1 MPLESPRDLLIHEL
15 SDTMSAEHMFLG
27 MLPKLA
33 DEAQHPDARKAFKAH
48 EAETRGQ
55 IENLDKV
62 FEQLGTQ
69 PEKTTCYAAE
79 GLAKEHDALRDEKPT
94 PMVLEM
100 GDLGAAAKTEHYEI
114 ASYTMLV
121 RMAKDLGERDV
132 ARLLQENLDQE
143 KAMAK
148 QVEAFAKELGKEAK
162 EAMKAEAK

>member
-1 MPLESPRDLLIHEL
+1 MPLESPRDLLVHEL
-15 SDTMSAEHMFLG
+15 SDTMSAEHTFLG
-27 MLPKLA
+27 LLPKLA
-33 DEAQHPDARKAFKAH
+33 DEARHPDAKKAFKAH
-48 EAETRGQ
+48 EAETRQQ
-55 IENLDKV
+55 IKNLDRV
-62 FEQLGTQ
+62 FEHLGSR
-69 PEKTTCYAAE
+69 PEETTCYASV
-79 GLAKEHDALRDEKPT
+79 GLAKEHDALLEEQPS

-121 RMAKDLGERDV
+121 RMAKDLGEQDV

-148 QVEAFAKELGKEAK
+148 QVEALAKELGKEAK